1 MVGLTSP
8 SALDPPL
15 SMKKPWQRIAGAA
28 SRPGDA
34 ESRPWM
40 ACGGESGMDACRA
53 GEHSPVGTP
62 LLPKPAHSFSH
73 RDSASGPNHRP
84 DFEQLREERPV
95 QRLLQEAHAAGTAG
109 EIGRAS
115 CRERVCQYV

>member
-1 MVGLTSP
+1 M
-8 SALDPPL
+8 
-15 SMKKPWQRIAGAA
+15 AGAA

-84 DFEQLREERPV
+84 DFEQLREERQV

-109 EIGRAS
+109 AGAEADAPTHRAP
-115 CRERVCQYV
+115 VAAAPPPDMDFQAPP